1 MTRAS
6 VRSTALDGWHDM
18 LADKGHRLEDNIAE
32 RTRAPHCESIS
43 LQDFVSFSE
52 GVVQQARDVAIPW
65 LVGTHYD
72 LANLGE
78 IGPAILSANSV
89 GVALRRLVNYFALLQ
104 DSTDIELD
112 RNEQTATV
120 SYRIL
125 SPDIW
130 PRHQDAMF
138 TLGIVSQILRQGQG
152 SGWDQIDFAFE
163 AERHD
168 MRGDIGHVLQ
178 APCTFGA
185 DTNQIRFP
193 ASFLDLAFKSG
204 PQPSDVGALNRAIA
218 QQRRQ
223 TPIIDR
229 MAELVFRDLNAF
241 AFDQTRLAREIGMS
255 ERTMRRKLAL
265 AGSSYQQVLDECR
278 MRQAVFEFQARSELS
293 IAQIAFRL
301 GYAEHSSFTR
311 AFQRWSGMAPQSYRA
326 QLAQHRS
333 Q

>member
-1 MTRAS
+1 MIRAS
-6 VRSTALDGWHDM
+6 VRSTALHGWHDM
-18 LADKGHRLEDNIAE
+18 LADKGHMLGQNIAE
-32 RTRAPHCESIS
+32 NPHSARSDMMS

-52 GVVQQARDVAIPW
+52 GVVEQARDIAIPW

-72 LANLGE
+72 LANLGQ

-89 GVALRRLVNYFALLQ
+89 GVALRRLVDYFALLQ
-104 DSTDIELD
+104 DSTDIALHRD
-112 RNEQTATV
+112 EQTATV

-152 SGWDQIDFAFE
+152 SGWDRIDFAFE

-168 MRGDIGHVLQ
+168 MRGDIGQVLN
-178 APCTFGA
+178 APCSFGA

-193 ASFLDLAFKSG
+193 AAFLDLALRSS
-204 PQPSDVGALNRAIA
+204 PQHSDVGALNRAIA

-229 MAELVFRDLNAF
+229 MAQLVFRDLNSF
-241 AFDQTRLAREIGMS
+241 AVDQARLAREIGMS
-255 ERTMRRKLAL
+255 DRTMRRKLAD

-278 MRQAVFEFQARSELS
+278 MRQAAFEFQTRPELS
-293 IAQIAFRL
+293 IAQIALRL
-301 GYAEHSSFTR
+301 GYAEHSTFTR

-326 QLAQHRS
+326 QLAQHRA